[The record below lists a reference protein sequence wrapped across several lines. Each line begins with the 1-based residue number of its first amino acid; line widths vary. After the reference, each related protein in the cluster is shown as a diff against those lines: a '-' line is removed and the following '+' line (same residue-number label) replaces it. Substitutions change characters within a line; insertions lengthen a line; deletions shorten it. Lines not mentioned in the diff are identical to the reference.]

1 MADEQYR
8 WLDPET
14 AERLLSGES
23 LEAVDA
29 ADRDQAERLAKT
41 LEALTAEPPL
51 SSAELPGEAAALAAF
66 RSARADA
73 PAPVGRPAR
82 HRSPDA
88 GLVRIGGPAHGT
100 RRPRWARPARLG
112 LAAALALGLVGGVAV
127 AAGTGVLPQPFGDDE
142 PTPASSVTV
151 EPTPGLPL
159 APQPSQGAGESE
171 PAPDGKPSHGE
182 TATGGPAPD
191 PGSSADEEKG
201 RADGWKGSVTSACRD
216 IRDGRRLN
224 DDRRRALE
232 GAAGGSAR
240 VSKYCSGLLVDRGTS
255 HDGSNNGSGN
265 GNGKGKGGATGG
277 RGTGQDDHNGQ
288 DDDEGHRPGQGA
300 GQGGHNGR
308 GGGEGHRPGQGAGR
322 GGQNGQGGHNGQHSQ
337 GGQSGRNGQNSH
349 NGQGGHNGQNGRNG
363 QGHGESHQPGQGG
376 RNGQGDGEGH
386 QPGQGDGGGHRADEP
401 PSRPEGRHAS

>member
-224 DDRRRALE
+224 DDHRRALE

-240 VSKYCSGLLVDRGTS
+240 VSKYCSGLLADRGTS
-255 HDGSNNGSGN
+255 HDGSNNG
-265 GNGKGKGGATGG
+265 NGKGKGGTTGG

-322 GGQNGQGGHNGQHSQ
+322 GGQNGQGGHNGQNGQ
-337 GGQSGRNGQNSH
+337 GGQS
-349 NGQGGHNGQNGRNG
+349 GRNG

-376 RNGQGDGEGH
+376 RNGPGDGEGH
-386 QPGQGDGGGHRADEP
+386 RPGQGDGGGHHADEP
-401 PSRPEGRHAS
+401 PSRPEGRHAR